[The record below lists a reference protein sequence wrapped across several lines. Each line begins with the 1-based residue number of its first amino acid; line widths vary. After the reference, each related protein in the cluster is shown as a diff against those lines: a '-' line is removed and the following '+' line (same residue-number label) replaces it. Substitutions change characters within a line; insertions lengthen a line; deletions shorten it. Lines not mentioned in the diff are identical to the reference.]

1 MDIKDIMAEHN
12 YNAEWDAIIIDAL
25 KEGSISHA
33 KVQKVFGS
41 TYAKAGMLI
50 DLAIQYGYFDDK
62 QQARIDIKDYEKM
75 IEGRMR

>member
-1 MDIKDIMAEHN
+1 MDIKDIMVEQN
-12 YNAEWDAIIIDAL
+12 FNAEQDTVIIDAL

-33 KVQKVFGS
+33 KVQKVLGS

-62 QQARIDIKDYEKM
+62 QQARIDVKGYEKM
-75 IEGRMR
+75 IEKRTR